1 MIDLVMLDRDGVI
14 NVDRPTSVRNWEE
27 FKFLPFVADA
37 IYSLN
42 QANIPVAIITNQA
55 VVGRQ
60 EISLEKLNFIHLHMQ
75 KSLAEKGAHID
86 RIFFCTDTTIEPH
99 YRRKPAPGMLLEAL
113 AHFNARPTYSYMIGD
128 ALRDL
133 EAAYSANCPRIL
145 VRTGKG
151 LITEKEGIPEFLKP
165 VLVYDDLLMAVKDL
179 LEKLDDS
186 AKTSYTG
193 KHH

>member
-1 MIDLVMLDRDGVI
+1 MLDRDGVI

-27 FKFLPFVADA
+27 FTFLPFVAQA
-37 IYSLN
+37 IRFLN
-42 QANIPVAIITNQA
+42 QADIPVAIITNQA
-55 VVGRQ
+55 IVGRQ
-60 EISLEKLNFIHLHMQ
+60 EISLKELDSIHLQMQ
-75 KSLAEKGAHID
+75 KSLAETGAHID

-113 AHFNARPTYSYMIGD
+113 AHFNARATYSYMIGD

-133 EAAYSANCPRIL
+133 EAAYYANCQRIL

-151 LITEKEGIPEFLKP
+151 LITEKEGIPEFLAP
-165 VLVYDDLLMAVKDL
+165 VTIYDNLLTAVKDL

-186 AKTSYTG
+186 SKTSYTG
-193 KHH
+193 EHH

>member
-1 MIDLVMLDRDGVI
+1 
-14 NVDRPTSVRNWEE
+14 
-27 FKFLPFVADA
+27 
-37 IYSLN
+37 
-42 QANIPVAIITNQA
+42 
-55 VVGRQ
+55 
-60 EISLEKLNFIHLHMQ
+60 
-75 KSLAEKGAHID
+75 
-86 RIFFCTDTTIEPH
+86 
-99 YRRKPAPGMLLEAL
+99 
-113 AHFNARPTYSYMIGD
+113 MIGD

-133 EAAYSANCPRIL
+133 EAAYSANCQRIL

-165 VLVYDDLLMAVKDL
+165 VVVYDDLLMAVKDL